1 MQHLSPS
8 LACFIPECFI
18 WMLRKT
24 VINAFVKHNRYQLG
38 KAGQYLPSHSIALLG
53 FLLLE
58 GSGLLSSSGSQN
70 DVKSYKYKFLL
81 SMIAKISK
89 TMLIL
94 ICLRPTLYKP
104 KFLICQSDT
113 YTLNTNGTISR
124 NFSLKLVLSIN
135 YFQSE
140 IHIIILNYHSKI
152 LFVKW
157 VTLLGN

>member
-1 MQHLSPS
+1 MQRLSPS
-8 LACFIPECFI
+8 LACFVTKCFL

-24 VINAFVKHNRYQLG
+24 VINAFVKHKRHQLG
-38 KAGQYLPSHSIALLG
+38 KAGQYLPTHLIAMLG

-70 DVKSYKYKFLL
+70 DVKSYEYKFLL

-89 TMLIL
+89 AMLIW
-94 ICLRPTLYKP
+94 ICLRPTLSKP
-104 KFLICQSDT
+104 QILIRQSDT

-124 NFSLKLVLSIN
+124 NLSLKIVLCIH

-152 LFVKW
+152 LICKMSH
-157 VTLLGN
+157 TPRE